1 MTTGR
6 TENKFPFKSL
16 KICSKVLSLLEIR
29 SSRRGLSG
37 EGGLSRDGIIRQI
50 GLSERGGAYQSV
62 GLIRNLKL

>member
-37 EGGLSRDGIIRQI
+37 EGGLVEM
-50 GLSERGGAYQSV
+50 GLLDKLACQRGGAYQSV